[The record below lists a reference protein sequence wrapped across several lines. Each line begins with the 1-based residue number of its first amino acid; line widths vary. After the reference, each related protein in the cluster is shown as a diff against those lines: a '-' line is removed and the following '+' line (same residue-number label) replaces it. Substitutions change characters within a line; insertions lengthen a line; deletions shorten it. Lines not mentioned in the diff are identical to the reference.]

1 MTLPYG
7 NPLPPNFNDGEELS
21 AAEFNAVKNYWV
33 TDELPDTAEDG
44 DVVFVV
50 EGEPAGGG
58 GELPGVG
65 GWATIEKVEGTY
77 IKHPVYED
85 GGVDWVAYEFTSDG
99 YVTTTAGLADLLV
112 VGPGM
117 YYSTATVQS
126 LSGGRVS
133 MGLMSLPSARF
144 KCIVGTKK
152 NQTMRYDP
160 GSSFIRDDNNE
171 PIAMAHRGLT
181 YTTYPAAPYGAFADM
196 EGGQYF
202 DGYKSSITGV
212 EKEYGQGYRLN
223 VSLGVDPGA
232 AGQTSSQAK
241 DGVVI
246 IRVPAANAQGVSET
260 RHSWLNFATVENGVV
275 TSVNKTPDNIPYTT
289 AVDEIPCGPEV
300 AEGWNYE
307 GSDFV
312 APEPDHSEQIKE
324 LEKTLKNLR
333 SAK

>member
-1 MTLPYG
+1 MPIYTKVAD
-7 NPLPPNFNDGEELS
+7 DGGKWIEIGAS
-21 AAEFNAVKNYWV
+21 S
-33 TDELPDTAEDG
+33 
-44 DVVFVV
+44 
-50 EGEPAGGG
+50 G

-65 GWATIEKVEGTY
+65 GWATITAVSGVYTKPRYE
-77 IKHPVYED
+77 YED
-85 GGVDWVAYEFTSDG
+85 ADGVVWVAYEFTDDG

-117 YYSTATVQS
+117 YYSTATNQS

-133 MGLMSLPSARF
+133 MGLMSLPSAKF

-152 NQTMRYDP
+152 NQTMRYEP

-171 PIAMAHRGLT
+171 PIAVGHRGLT

-202 DGYKSSITGV
+202 NGYKNSITGV
-212 EKEYGQGYRLN
+212 EKEYGQGYKLN

-246 IRVPAANAQGVSET
+246 IRVPAANAQSVVET
-260 RHSWLNFATVENGVV
+260 FHGWNNYASVENGVV
-275 TSVNKTPDNIPYTT
+275 VETQKLPDNQPRTLSNEW
-289 AVDEIPCGPEV
+289 VDAPAEV
-300 AEGWNYE
+300 STGWIYD
-307 GSDFV
+307 GSEFV
-312 APEPDHSEQIKE
+312 PPAPPSNKE
-324 LEKTLKNLR
+324 LIAELEARVEELR
-333 SAK
+333 KA